1 MIVDSIKNEG
11 KVILFGNG
19 GSAADAQ
26 HIAAEFAG
34 RYLLER
40 RPLPAIALTVN
51 TSAITAIGNDY
62 GFDHVFQRQVSALC
76 NRTNV
81 IIAISTSGNSRNVI
95 LGVEASRIKG
105 ARSIGLTGKSGGSL
119 ARHVDLA
126 IRVPSESTPRV
137 QESHLLIGHILSQVV
152 ERAFAK
158 EHLKENQRPI
168 ARYVAVGEP
177 AVPTNP
183 V

>member
-1 MIVDSIKNEG
+1 
-11 KVILFGNG
+11 
-19 GSAADAQ
+19 
-26 HIAAEFAG
+26 
-34 RYLLER
+34 
-40 RPLPAIALTVN
+40 
-51 TSAITAIGNDY
+51 
-62 GFDHVFQRQVSALC
+62 RQVSALC
-76 NRTNV
+76 NRTDV

-168 ARYVAVGEP
+168 ARYVALGEP

-183 V
+183 A